1 MKDIFDQFYKE
12 SWRNFV
18 NFVKNLLF
26 QHFLL
31 FFSFLYQF
39 DHCPGSNKL
48 PLCITTRPKAIIFK
62 SEPRSPNCHF
72 RRITSKNNFK
82 INTIHINDILK
93 IFCCKKT
100 MKIRLINS
108 NFIVLA
114 NVGNTANMKP
124 NSFSELFV
132 LKTKNLSDIF
142 VFKVLFEYTDCE
154 VC

>member
-108 NFIVLA
+108 NFIVLE
-114 NVGNTANMKP
+114 NVGNTAKHETKFCFRTFCFE
-124 NSFSELFV
+124 NSNS
-132 LKTKNLSDIF
+132 I
-142 VFKVLFEYTDCE
+142 
-154 VC
+154 